1 MPGRAVQQS
10 NFAAATGRCGAERH
24 CLNTPQ
30 LLFVT
35 CHHIG
40 VGTATNKGGC
50 ATASR
55 PWAPAT
61 DRPGGEETALLKR
74 CGCCSSGVSENDKRY
89 RHHQPASTLLR
100 MLAGTYP

>member
-55 PWAPAT
+55 TWAQQPSTGLEA
-61 DRPGGEETALLKR
+61 KR
-74 CGCCSSGVSENDKRY
+74 QPCSSGVD
-89 RHHQPASTLLR
+89 AAA
-100 MLAGTYP
+100 AGSAKTTSVIDTINRQALC